1 MMEAW
6 RALPIW
12 LLTITSPV
20 THTHFDNAHISAA
33 LPAYTFSIFICTHWS
48 VSWLAFNDNVSAI
61 VYFFPDT
68 EDASE
73 TDLAKHDDDDYV
85 EIKEQ

>member
-20 THTHFDNAHISAA
+20 THTHFNNAHISAVFPLVYLFA
-33 LPAYTFSIFICTHWS
+33 ISQL
-48 VSWLAFNDNVSAI
+48 VSFVWQRFC
-61 VYFFPDT
+61 YCFFFPDT